1 MINKS
6 KQGKKM
12 KTVIL
17 FDTEFVMGPG
27 PRELVRLG
35 ALKLEAETLK
45 VLDTFDVLVKTER
58 FNELPL
64 SFVRLTGLTDQDLRE
79 KGVSFPDAWSK
90 FVTFVEGYPCYSHSQ
105 AQAGTS
111 VLLGDGAV
119 LRENLMA
126 HGLGGEFVKLEF
138 HNLFPWFLEM
148 YKKYGYI
155 YSGNVSSGAIT
166 TFLGLPMPS
175 GHEHQ
180 SLFDVYSVLAGLRF
194 FKEKGEV
201 LPF

>member
-1 MINKS
+1 
-6 KQGKKM
+6 M

-35 ALKLEAETLK
+35 ALKLDAETLA
-45 VLDTFDVLVKTER
+45 VSNTLDVLVKPER
-58 FNELPL
+58 VSELPV
-64 SFVRLTGLTDQDLRE
+64 SFIRLTGLTDQDLAA
-79 KGVSFPDAWSK
+79 KGVSFSEAWTR
-90 FVTFVEGYPCYSHSQ
+90 FVAFVEGFPCYSHSQ

-126 HGLGGEFVKLEF
+126 HGMGAEFVKLEF
-138 HNLFPWFLEM
+138 HNLFPWFLNM

-155 YSGNVSSGAIT
+155 YSGNVSSGVIT

-180 SLFDVYSVLAGLRF
+180 SLFDVYSILAGLRF
-194 FKEKGEV
+194 FKEKGET